1 MRIIRVTIDRAE
13 LRELIDEAVH
23 EGDDCYRDYVG
34 QGISH
39 SEYYEAIEV
48 AIDGMT
54 DKVLALIN
62 KDGGK

>member
-1 MRIIRVTIDRAE
+1 MTINRAE

-39 SEYYEAIEV
+39 SEYYEAIEH
-48 AIDGMT
+48 AIETMT
-54 DKVLALIN
+54 DKVMAAIE
-62 KDGGK
+62 KDQKQ